1 MGKLHL
7 SYPAN
12 IAKVTVQRRRF
23 NVFGVGLY
31 HIPFLILY
39 CFALK
44 ACYETS
50 GTPYNTALA
59 HHKAKGYDPDALASK
74 TNAVK
79 PTVVDE
85 WGGKGGGGGGDDV
98 EDDPWG
104 DLEADDDELPV
115 NSATTT
121 MTATAAVEAASASS
135 SPSAAS
141 ADVVAANGSANG
153 TANATSLDDLI
164 TYETPPS
171 LPARWLPEFWA
182 VAAFSALAVSHA
194 LLLFAQHWSVRFK
207 AFVNYKEADAVNTS
221 NFFMFCPM
229 PHQGKAEIVPIN
241 ALEIPDA
248 DAPSGARTMLWT
260 VFQRQRFEYLET
272 ERGGSGG
279 GGGDD
284 ENINKNKNKK
294 NNKIRAEVREVVTP
308 VANALSSYLK
318 PTRGMSP
325 HAVASCVSRYGDNSL
340 RVPLPTF
347 MAVYKEQLMGPVT
360 VFQVFTVMLWL
371 MDEYW
376 KYALFSACSLLMFEA
391 TTAFSRIKNIRTLR
405 GMGQAPWRIMTLRD
419 GQWTERSTEDLVP
432 GDLVSVVR
440 LPGGVDTPIPCDCLL
455 LRGSA
460 VVNEASLTG
469 ESVPQMKDCLSAETV
484 ASDPAAPL
492 DIDGEHKVSVLYSG
506 TTLMQQSPGD
516 ADDTAPHLPKTPDDG
531 CLCYVLQTGFSS
543 TQGKLM
549 RMMEFSSEQVTG
561 DTWETLVLLFI
572 LLVFALFASGHVF
585 IKGLQDGKRS
595 QYELVLRCILI
606 LTSVVPPELPMQT
619 AMAVNTALIALMRA
633 AVFCTEPFRVPISGK
648 VDTCL
653 FDKTGTLTSDKL
665 VAMGVVTPKES
676 GGVFSDLQ
684 PCPEA
689 NKNSSLVIAG
699 CHSLVQVDG
708 KTFGDPLEQAA
719 LMGIKWRFD
728 PKTQTALPTENFKDP
743 ARDKALAEAEAQR
756 QDFIAKLPPGKPHPP
771 PVPKPQPPKRSW
783 KGTPGVKI
791 LVRNHFSSA
800 LQRMST
806 VAAVTQTTGEAS
818 QDWVLM
824 KGSPE
829 MVATLLAEK
838 PKGYDAAYRKLAEQG
853 LRIVALAHR
862 QLASHESSRLK
873 DQKNPLTRD
882 EMERGLSFDG
892 FLAFACPVRTDTPE
906 VIKALRAS
914 SHNVMM
920 ATGDSALTALHVA
933 NEVGIAEGGLEQA
946 MMLVAKST
954 TENST
959 SDADADALE
968 WVSAKTDDKTNKPI
982 KTLPYKADGSI
993 PALAKEYSLCVTGSS
1008 LNAAATLDGVSLGKD
1023 SGSKDKRG
1031 LGGGNGG
1038 LWDYLDSVA
1047 IFARMSPDDKERVL
1061 KRLKQQGRHTFM
1073 CGDGA
1078 NDVGALKQAH
1088 VGVAL
1093 LSGFGG
1099 ANTKKITP
1107 AGGDPNAAA
1116 AAAAGGTGAKNG
1128 GAVVPSAKAETF
1140 QEKMQR
1146 MKEQAEKMKEAKA
1159 KETAARKA
1167 DQAELMEMQKK
1178 WFEEELAERT
1188 AKGDAWAQFGAMKA
1202 ATMRMVAE
1210 QKRRQIERQ
1219 KNAGGPMAAPGFAQ
1233 MMQEM
1238 EGMEDMETPQVKLGD
1253 ASMAAP
1259 FTSRIPSVR
1268 SAVDIIR
1275 QGRCTLVS
1283 AIQMQQ
1289 VLVLSCLIS
1298 AYSLSVLYLDG
1309 IRSSDNQM
1317 IASGSA
1323 LTAASLAFSY
1333 ATPVHTLSPVR
1344 PLRSIFHPA
1353 NFLSLWGQLA
1363 IHLGCMVYAVEMVR
1377 AATGEAADF
1386 PENIPVAIIPEAVQ
1400 ANATEEQR
1408 SIWAQGPPFKP
1419 SLLNTVVF
1427 LVETVQRVCVM
1438 LVNYKGR
1445 PFMLGAIENK
1455 TLLASLASMVVGA
1468 FVCAFEV
1475 SPALNNW
1482 LQLVAMPTLE
1492 FRVKLLVIL
1501 GVSVAGTLAWDQLM
1515 LLIFAP
1521 HILFTAYSDTL
1532 RALPR
1537 PKDMV
1542 KPMRRVAGL
1551 GLVAF
1556 LYYATEGNMIVLVGA
1571 FYAFR
1576 QGLL

>member
-1 MGKLHL
+1 MGRLHL

-12 IAKVTVQRRRF
+12 VAKVTVQRKRF
-23 NVFGVGLY
+23 NVGGVGLY
-31 HIPFLILY
+31 HAPFLVLY
-39 CFALK
+39 FFALK

-50 GTPYNTALA
+50 GNPYSVALA
-59 HHKAKGYDPDALASK
+59 HHKEKGYDPDALAAK
-74 TNAVK
+74 AAAAR
-79 PTVVDE
+79 PAVVDS
-85 WGGKGGGGGGDDV
+85 WGGLDGGV
-98 EDDPWG
+98 AAEDDPWG
-104 DLEADDDELPV
+104 DLEGETFDAGSVSSSETGAAADGTSGDASSHNGTEM
-115 NSATTT
+115 N
-121 MTATAAVEAASASS
+121 ATALEEQ
-135 SPSAAS
+135 
-141 ADVVAANGSANG
+141 
-153 TANATSLDDLI
+153 I
-164 TYETPPS
+164 TYETPPT

-182 VAAFSALAVSHA
+182 VAVFSILAVSHA
-194 LLLFAQHWSVRFK
+194 LLGFAQHWSVRFR
-207 AFVNYKEADAVNTS
+207 AFVNYKETDAVDTDS
-221 NFFMFCPM
+221 YFMFCPM
-229 PHQGKAEIVPIN
+229 PHQGKAEIVPIR
-241 ALEIPDA
+241 ALDIA
-248 DAPSGARTMLWT
+248 DARAPGGKRTMLWT
-260 VFQRQRFEYLET
+260 VFQRQRFEYLTT
-272 ERGGSGG
+272 ERGGK
-279 GGGDD
+279 GD
-284 ENINKNKNKK
+284 
-294 NNKIRAEVREVVTP
+294 KIKGEICEVVTP
-308 VANALSSYLK
+308 VADALSSYVK
-318 PTRGMSP
+318 PTRGMTP
-325 HAVASCVSRYGDNSL
+325 GAVASAVSRYGDNSL

-347 MAVYKEQLMGPVT
+347 FSLYKEQLMGPVT
-360 VFQVFTVMLWL
+360 VFQVFTVLLWL

-391 TTAFSRIKNIRTLR
+391 TTTFSRIKNIKTLR
-405 GMGQAPWRIMTLRD
+405 GMGQEPWRIKVLRD
-419 GQWTERSTEDLVP
+419 GQWMERSTEDLVP

-440 LPGGVDTPIPCDCLL
+440 RPGGADTPIPCDCLI

-469 ESVPQMKDCLSAETV
+469 ESVPQMKDGLSAETV
-484 ASDPAAPL
+484 ASDPSRPL
-492 DIDGEHKVSVLYSG
+492 EIDGEHKVNVLYSG

-516 ADDTAPHLPKTPDDG
+516 ADAGAAAHLPTTPDEG

-561 DTWETLVLLFI
+561 DTYETLILLFI
-572 LLVFALFASGHVF
+572 LLVFALIASGHVF
-585 IKGLQDGKRS
+585 VQGLADGKRS

-633 AVFCTEPFRVPISGK
+633 AVYCTEPFRVPISGK
-648 VDTCL
+648 TDTCL

-665 VAMGVVTPKES
+665 VAMGVVTPKGAEGS
-676 GGVFSDLQ
+676 GVFTDLQ

-689 NKNSSLVIAG
+689 NKTSSLVIAG

-719 LMGIKWRFD
+719 LMGVKWRFD

-743 ARDKALAEAEAQR
+743 ARDKAIADAEKQRAEL
-756 QDFIAKLPPGKPHPP
+756 IAMGKPAPP
-771 PVPKPQPPKRSW
+771 PLPKPQPPKRTW
-783 KGTPGVKI
+783 KGTPSVKI
-791 LVRNHFSSA
+791 MVRNHFSSA

-806 VAAVTQTTGEAS
+806 VAAVTQTAGESS
-818 QDWVLM
+818 QNWVLM

-829 MVATLLAEK
+829 MVSKLLANK

-862 QLASHESSRLK
+862 ELESHESARLK
-873 DQKNPLTRD
+873 DQSNPLTRD
-882 EMERGLSFDG
+882 EMERGLHFDG
-892 FLAFACPVRTDTPE
+892 FLAFACPVRTDTPD
-906 VIKALRAS
+906 VVKALRAS
-914 SHNVMM
+914 SHTVMM

-933 NEVGIAEGGLEQA
+933 NEVGIAEGGLEHA
-946 MMLVAKST
+946 LMLNKKDDDS
-954 TENST
+954 
-959 SDADADALE
+959 LE
-968 WVSAKTDDKTNKPI
+968 WVSAKIDDKTNKPI

-993 PALAKEYSLCVTGSS
+993 PALAKQYSLCVTGTS
-1008 LNAAATLDGVSLGKD
+1008 LNAAAAFDGVSLGKD
-1023 SGSKDKRG
+1023 SGKKDRHG

-1038 LWDYLDSVA
+1038 LWDYLDSVV

-1093 LSGFGG
+1093 LSGFGS
-1099 ANTKKITP
+1099 ANTKKVTP
-1107 AGGDPNAAA
+1107 AGSEEKDAPGDHTK
-1116 AAAAGGTGAKNG
+1116 AGNGTDAKK
-1128 GAVVPSAKAETF
+1128 VVPTEAKAETF
-1140 QEKMQR
+1140 AEKMKR
-1146 MKEQAEKMKEAKA
+1146 VKEQAEKLKEAKA
-1159 KETAARKA
+1159 KEAAARKA
-1167 DQAELMEMQKK
+1167 DQAELVEMQKK
-1178 WFEEELAERT
+1178 WFEEELEKRT
-1188 AKGDAWAQFGAMKA
+1188 AAGDSWAQWGAMKA
-1202 ATMRMVAE
+1202 ATQRMIAE
-1210 QKRRQIERQ
+1210 QKKRMQERQ
-1219 KNAGGPMAAPGFAQ
+1219 KAAGGLATPGFAQ

-1298 AYSLSVLYLDG
+1298 AYSLSVLYIDG

-1333 ATPVHTLSPVR
+1333 ATPVHTLSHVR

-1377 AATGEAADF
+1377 VATGEAAEF
-1386 PENIPVAIIPEAVQ
+1386 PENIPVAIIPEALQV
-1400 ANATEEQR
+1400 NATEEQR

-1455 TLLASLASMVVGA
+1455 TLLISLASMVVGA

-1475 SPALNNW
+1475 VPWLNKW
-1482 LQLVAMPTLE
+1482 LELVTMPTLE
-1492 FRVKLLVIL
+1492 FRVKIL
-1501 GVSVAGTLAWDQLM
+1501 AILAISVVGTLAWDQLC

-1521 HILFTAYSDTL
+1521 HILFAAYRDTL
-1532 RALPR
+1532 RAMPR
-1537 PKDMV
+1537 PNDLV
-1542 KPMRRVAGL
+1542 KPAKRAVGFAIIAYGFYRS
-1551 GLVAF
+1551 
-1556 LYYATEGNMIVLVGA
+1556 EGNMFILVGA
-1571 FYAFR
+1571 FYAYK

>member
-1 MGKLHL
+1 MH
-7 SYPAN
+7 A
-12 IAKVTVQRRRF
+12 T
-23 NVFGVGLY
+23 
-31 HIPFLILY
+31 
-39 CFALK
+39 C
-44 ACYETS
+44 T
-50 GTPYNTALA
+50 
-59 HHKAKGYDPDALASK
+59 ASK
-74 TNAVK
+74 
-79 PTVVDE
+79 
-85 WGGKGGGGGGDDV
+85 
-98 EDDPWG
+98 
-104 DLEADDDELPV
+104 
-115 NSATTT
+115 
-121 MTATAAVEAASASS
+121 
-135 SPSAAS
+135 
-141 ADVVAANGSANG
+141 
-153 TANATSLDDLI
+153 
-164 TYETPPS
+164 
-171 LPARWLPEFWA
+171 F
-182 VAAFSALAVSHA
+182 AFHVQQRVPL
-194 LLLFAQHWSVRFK
+194 R
-207 AFVNYKEADAVNTS
+207 
-221 NFFMFCPM
+221 
-229 PHQGKAEIVPIN
+229 QGKAEIVPIKS
-241 ALEIPDA
+241 LEIPDVN
-248 DAPSGARTMLWT
+248 APGGVRVMLWT
-260 VFQRQRFEYLET
+260 VFQRQRFEYVET
-272 ERGGSGG
+272 EKGG
-279 GGGDD
+279 GGA
-284 ENINKNKNKK
+284 KSKS
-294 NNKIRAEVREVVTP
+294 KIRGEVREVATP
-308 VANALSSYLK
+308 VDNALSSYLK
-318 PTRGMSP
+318 ATRGMSP

-347 MAVYKEQLMGPVT
+347 LQVYKEQLMGPVT
-360 VFQVFTVMLWL
+360 VFQVFTVLLWL

-391 TTAFSRIKNIRTLR
+391 TTAFSRIKNISTLR
-405 GMGQAPWRIMTLRD
+405 KMGQAPWKIATLRD
-419 GQWTERSTEDLVP
+419 GQWTERSTEELVP

-440 LPGGVDTPIPCDCLL
+440 LPGGVDTPIPCDCLI

-460 VVNEASLTG
+460 VVSEASLTG
-469 ESVPQMKDCLSAETV
+469 ESVPQMKDGMSNETV

-492 DIDGEHKVSVLYSG
+492 DIDGEHRVNALYSG

-516 ADDTAPHLPKTPDDG
+516 VADTAAHLPATPDGG

-561 DTWETLVLLFI
+561 DTKETLILLFI

-585 IKGLQDGKRS
+585 IKGLADGKRS

-619 AMAVNTALIALMRA
+619 AMAVNTALIALIRA
-633 AVFCTEPFRVPISGK
+633 SVFCTEPFRVPISGK

-665 VAMGVVTPKES
+665 VAMGVVSPKGES
-676 GGVFSDLQ
+676 GGSGFGNLQ

-689 NKNSSLVIAG
+689 NKNVSLVIAG

-719 LMGIKWRFD
+719 LMGVKWRFD
-728 PKTQTALPTENFKDP
+728 PKTQTALPTENFKDA
-743 ARDKALAEAEAQR
+743 ARDAALAEAEAHR
-756 QDFIAKLPPGKPHPP
+756 KDVIAKLAPGRPQPP

-806 VAAVTQTTGEAS
+806 VAAVTQTGGEGS

-829 MVATLLAEK
+829 MVATLLADK

-853 LRIVALAHR
+853 LRIVSLAHR
-862 QLASHESSRLK
+862 QLAAHESARLK
-873 DQKNPLTRD
+873 DAKNPLTRD

-892 FLAFACPVRTDTPE
+892 FLAFACPVRTDTPD
-906 VIKALRAS
+906 VIKALLAS
-914 SHNVMM
+914 SHTVMM

-933 NEVGIAEGGLEQA
+933 NEVGIAQGGLERA
-946 MMLVAKST
+946 MMLVAKS
-954 TENST
+954 ESSNIG
-959 SDADADALE
+959 DLE
-968 WVSAKTDDKTNKPI
+968 WVSAKVDEKTNLPI
-982 KTLPYKADGSI
+982 MKLPYKADGSI
-993 PALAKEYSLCVTGSS
+993 PALAKKYSLCVTGAS
-1008 LNAAATLDGVSLGKD
+1008 LNAAAALDGVSLGKD

-1031 LGGGNGG
+1031 LGGGMGG

-1047 IFARMSPDDKERVL
+1047 IFARMSPLDKECVL

-1099 ANTKKITP
+1099 ANTKKVTP
-1107 AGGDPNAAA
+1107 VGGDPNAAA
-1116 AAAAGGTGAKNG
+1116 AGEK
-1128 GAVVPSAKAETF
+1128 GAVVPAAKAETF

-1146 MKEQAEKMKEAKA
+1146 MKDAAEKMKEAKQ
-1159 KETAARKA
+1159 KEAAARKA
-1167 DQAELMEMQKK
+1167 DQADLMEKQKT

-1210 QKRRQIERQ
+1210 QKKRAAERQ
-1219 KNAGGPMAAPGFAQ
+1219 KAAGGAMAAPGFAQ

-1238 EGMEDMETPQVKLGD
+1238 EGMEDMETTQVKLGD

-1386 PENIPVAIIPEAVQ
+1386 PENIPVAIIPEDLK

-1455 TLLASLASMVVGA
+1455 TLLLSLASMVIGA

-1475 SPALNNW
+1475 SPMLNNW
-1482 LQLVAMPTLE
+1482 LQLVTMVGLYKLE
-1492 FRVKLLVIL
+1492 CR
-1501 GVSVAGTLAWDQLM
+1501 
-1515 LLIFAP
+1515 
-1521 HILFTAYSDTL
+1521 
-1532 RALPR
+1532 
-1537 PKDMV
+1537 
-1542 KPMRRVAGL
+1542 
-1551 GLVAF
+1551 
-1556 LYYATEGNMIVLVGA
+1556 
-1571 FYAFR
+1571 
-1576 QGLL
+1576 